1 VLEGGNDTLPSKLG
15 FRAFEDSSGDGH
27 KLTALD
33 PIIKSVTLYTLT
45 PEPGP
50 GDNVPDGN

>member
-1 VLEGGNDTLPSKLG
+1 MPSKLG